1 MRKPVSKNS
10 LRRAMDRAVADGQ
23 VHFNVPLNTVIDRI
37 WHDMV
42 RENYNGGRKKPS
54 RESIRTTAPGD
65 PLETEAQ
72 VEPAELFE
80 PIEEPVEQ
88 A

>member
-10 LRRAMDRAVADGQ
+10 LRRAINRAVADGQ
-23 VHFNVPLNTVIDRI
+23 VHFDVPLNTVIDRI

-54 RESIRTTAPGD
+54 RATIRTAPVGE
-65 PLETEAQ
+65 PLESGEP
-72 VEPAELFE
+72 VESAELLE

>member
-23 VHFNVPLNTVIDRI
+23 IHCEVPLNTVIDRI

-42 RENYNGGRKKPS
+42 RENYNGGRKKAS
-54 RESIRTTAPGD
+54 RETIRTAVPVGSLEGGE
-65 PLETEAQ
+65 PLEAG
-72 VEPAELFE
+72 E
-80 PIEEPVEQ
+80 PIEPVEAMDQ